1 MARATSVS
9 GVASTRLLLTV
20 LIAAIL
26 NSVLTASMLNVVL
39 PVIRVDFGAS
49 PAAVGW
55 VITGFALAYAI
66 GIPLYGRLSD
76 VFGVR
81 RLFALGLL
89 GFAVGGLI
97 CALAPSLPV
106 LVAGRVVQGI
116 GGAVVPALSTVSIAK
131 VLPPGQRG
139 GALGL
144 IASGVGVGTGLG
156 PIVGG
161 VVEEAAGWH
170 YLFYGTLV
178 VALLLIPGVL
188 RVLPDGGSGG
198 ERRFDLTGGVLLGLT
213 AGLFLFGITQ
223 GQAAGFGAVSAW
235 GSFLGSALAAAG
247 FVWRIT
253 GTPDPFVAPALFRNR
268 AYVAALIVGFC
279 SMFAY
284 LATLLTVPQLVSE
297 VNALGPAAAGLV
309 LTPGAVGLAAFSPWS
324 GRLSDRVGVR
334 IPILVGLTIFGGSV
348 LFLSTFAGAS
358 PLVIALGVLGVG
370 IGGALVTPAT
380 TNAAANALSEADVAV
395 GLGIYQGAFFLGGG
409 TGAAVIGAV
418 LAARGEG
425 NADSFNPL
433 HTLGG
438 APFADAFVVIV
449 LAVIVALVAA
459 LGLRGRRRDT
469 STGEQLGTSRE
480 G

>member
-1 MARATSVS
+1 
-9 GVASTRLLLTV
+9 
-20 LIAAIL
+20 
-26 NSVLTASMLNVVL
+26 
-39 PVIRVDFGAS
+39 
-49 PAAVGW
+49 
-55 VITGFALAYAI
+55 
-66 GIPLYGRLSD
+66 
-76 VFGVR
+76 
-81 RLFALGLL
+81 
-89 GFAVGGLI
+89 
-97 CALAPSLPV
+97 
-106 LVAGRVVQGI
+106 
-116 GGAVVPALSTVSIAK
+116 
-131 VLPPGQRG
+131 
-139 GALGL
+139 
-144 IASGVGVGTGLG
+144 
-156 PIVGG
+156 G

-438 APFADAFVVIV
+438 APFADAFLVIV

-469 STGEQLGTSRE
+469 NTGEQLGTSRE